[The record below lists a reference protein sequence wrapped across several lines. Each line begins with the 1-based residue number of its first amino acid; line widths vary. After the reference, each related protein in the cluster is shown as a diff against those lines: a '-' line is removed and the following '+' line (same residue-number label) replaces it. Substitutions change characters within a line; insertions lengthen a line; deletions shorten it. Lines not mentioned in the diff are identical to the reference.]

1 MPMGTIDAVTMAP
14 RTVNAAEIQGKE
26 NTQYQNTGEQSAVQF
41 QRETVQQT
49 QQTAETQESETNEYD
64 NSGGSGKGY
73 AGGSR
78 KRKRKTIKKAE
89 DGPAFQQQF

>member
-41 QRETVQQT
+41 QRDKIGRAHV
-49 QQTAETQESETNEYD
+49 
-64 NSGGSGKGY
+64 
-73 AGGSR
+73 
-78 KRKRKTIKKAE
+78 
-89 DGPAFQQQF
+89 